1 MEKFKVTIG
10 VIELCFIPSLKVIA

>member
-10 VIELCFIPSLKVIA
+10 VIELCFIPSLKIIA